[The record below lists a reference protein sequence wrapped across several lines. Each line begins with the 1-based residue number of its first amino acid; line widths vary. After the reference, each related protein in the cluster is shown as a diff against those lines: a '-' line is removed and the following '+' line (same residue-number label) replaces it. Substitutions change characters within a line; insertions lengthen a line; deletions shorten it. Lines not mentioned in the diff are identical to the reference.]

1 MFKITITRNIG
12 VEAATAFDYILPIDL
27 SHIFR
32 RYSFLPGISHTTWQ
46 SIDVSKQ
53 TWKEGISRIVHF
65 DDCSTADETMTK
77 VIANQ
82 SFEYVIANWNSALK
96 LLVNRIEGKFVF
108 NSISEN
114 ETNIVWTYTLFPQNF
129 VSSWIVKLLIL
140 PRLKIVLNNALDIIQ
155 ADLIIRK

>member
-1 MFKITITRNIG
+1 MFKISITRNIG
-12 VEAATAFDYILPIDL
+12 VNPVAAFDYILPIDL

-32 RYSFLPGISHTTWQ
+32 RYSFLPGINHTTWQ
-46 SIDVSKQ
+46 STDVSKQ
-53 TWKEGISRIVHF
+53 NWKEGVSRIVHF
-65 DDCSTADETMTK
+65 DDGSTADETMTK
-77 VIANQ
+77 VAANQ

-108 NSISEN
+108 DSISKN

-129 VSSWIVKLLIL
+129 VASWIVKLVIL